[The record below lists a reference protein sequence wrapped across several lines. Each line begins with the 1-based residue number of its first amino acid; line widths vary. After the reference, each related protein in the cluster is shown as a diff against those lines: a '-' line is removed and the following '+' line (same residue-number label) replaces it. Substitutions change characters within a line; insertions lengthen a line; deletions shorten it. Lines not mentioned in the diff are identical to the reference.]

1 MMTIHQLSDAL
12 NTAIENN
19 DLKAIEASRTKRP
32 ATKRRDEID
41 QCLVVAVP
49 RASLQTIQFILQQLP
64 RLKSA
69 AYYGAIERGPEVLQ
83 LFLDAGWDIDTT
95 EFGLPPVL

>member
-1 MMTIHQLSDAL
+1 MVIHHLSDAL

-19 DLKAIEASRTKRP
+19 DLEAIEATRTNRP
-32 ATKRRDEID
+32 AAKRRDEID
-41 QCLVVAVP
+41 QCLVVAIP
-49 RASLQTIQFILQQLP
+49 RHSLQTIQFILLLLP

-69 AYYGAIERGPEVLQ
+69 AYYSAIRRGPEVLQ
-83 LFLDAGWDIDTT
+83 LFLDAGWDIDST